1 MPFFLIIGL
10 TSANKWLNRSSDTP
24 KVSTEKKENH
34 NDYFLIAFFFY
45 LESGDLEK
53 LIGTKKIWISKI
65 QKLQPCKF
73 NKHLLLKHVFEFRRS
88 LRQVFLEKML
98 LEFYNPF
105 NVIVKEYII
114 SEAATGSVGYYKKAV
129 LEKFA
134 IFTGKHL
141 CLSLFLI
148 KFQGLQ
154 LY

>member
-1 MPFFLIIGL
+1 M
-10 TSANKWLNRSSDTP
+10 RD
-24 KVSTEKKENH
+24 
-34 NDYFLIAFFFY
+34 
-45 LESGDLEK
+45 
-53 LIGTKKIWISKI
+53 
-65 QKLQPCKF
+65 
-73 NKHLLLKHVFEFRRS
+73 VFEFRRS

-98 LEFYNPF
+98 MEFYNPF
-105 NVIVKEYII
+105 NVIVKEYMF